1 MSNLDLMKAF
11 FDGTDAFL
19 YAKDADGRFIL
30 MNKAGALA
38 LGLSE
43 AECIGK
49 TAYDVIPEKEA
60 ERDTQLDRQVAES
73 GKPVSA
79 KSLVSLPGGQRTL
92 LDHKFPI
99 SIPGHPG
106 AVAGIVLDVTDDR

>member
-19 YAKDADGRFIL
+19 YAKDADGRFVL

-43 AECIGK
+43 AEC
-49 TAYDVIPEKEA
+49 AYDVIPEKEA
-60 ERDTQLDRQVAES
+60 DRDTQLDRQVAES
-73 GKPVSA
+73 GKPVST
-79 KSLVSLPGGQRTL
+79 KSLVSLPDGQRTL

-99 SIPGHPG
+99 SIPDHPG
-106 AVAGIVLDVTDDR
+106 AVAGIVIDVTDDS